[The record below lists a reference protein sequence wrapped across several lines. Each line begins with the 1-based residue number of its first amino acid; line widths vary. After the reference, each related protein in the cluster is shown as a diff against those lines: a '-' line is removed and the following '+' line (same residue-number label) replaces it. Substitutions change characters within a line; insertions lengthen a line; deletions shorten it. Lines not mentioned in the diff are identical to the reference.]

1 MLICPAGARTVHNLS
16 TLLKFRRHRNCLW
29 NVHICRLKVRPHKT
43 RAAAAGSG
51 LCPRRG
57 GSGHTERGLPQW
69 AAGRRVVENAFGI
82 LAQKW
87 RVFLRPIETD
97 AETAEDVVKAACCLH
112 NYILRNN
119 TNVAAT
125 ETEEHVEPVRA
136 FSDTSSTNLR
146 SNNVAFEVRE
156 HFVAYFNR

>member
-1 MLICPAGARTVHNLS
+1 M
-16 TLLKFRRHRNCLW
+16 
-29 NVHICRLKVRPHKT
+29 RLFP
-43 RAAAAGSG
+43 RAAIANDARNKNFNKQLS
-51 LCPRRG
+51 R
-57 GSGHTERGLPQW
+57 
-69 AAGRRVVENAFGI
+69 ARRVVENAFEI

-87 RVFLRPIETD
+87 RVFFRPIETD
-97 AETAEDVVKAACCLH
+97 AETAERVVKAACCLH

-125 ETEEHVEPVRA
+125 ETEEHFAPIRA

-146 SNNVAFEVRE
+146 SNNAVFEVRE

>member
-1 MLICPAGARTVHNLS
+1 MIREKKKSNKQLS
-16 TLLKFRRHRNCLW
+16 
-29 NVHICRLKVRPHKT
+29 
-43 RAAAAGSG
+43 RA
-51 LCPRRG
+51 
-57 GSGHTERGLPQW
+57 
-69 AAGRRVVENAFGI
+69 RRVVENAIGI

-97 AETAEDVVKAACCLH
+97 AETAERVLKAACCLH

-119 TNVAAT
+119 INVAAT
-125 ETEEHVEPVRA
+125 ETEHVEPVRA

-146 SNNVAFEVRE
+146 SNNAAFEVRE

>member
-1 MLICPAGARTVHNLS
+1 MCSLRI
-16 TLLKFRRHRNCLW
+16 
-29 NVHICRLKVRPHKT
+29 KVRPHKT

-51 LCPRRG
+51 LCPRRE
-57 GSGHTERGLPQW
+57 GSGHTERGLPQR

-97 AETAEDVVKAACCLH
+97 AEIAERVIKAACCLH

-125 ETEEHVEPVRA
+125 ETEHVEPVRA
-136 FSDTSSTNLR
+136 FSDTSSTNPR
-146 SNNVAFEVRE
+146 SNNAAFEVRE
-156 HFVAYFNR
+156 HFVAYINR

>member
-1 MLICPAGARTVHNLS
+1 M
-16 TLLKFRRHRNCLW
+16 
-29 NVHICRLKVRPHKT
+29 
-43 RAAAAGSG
+43 
-51 LCPRRG
+51 
-57 GSGHTERGLPQW
+57 
-69 AAGRRVVENAFGI
+69 
-82 LAQKW
+82 
-87 RVFLRPIETD
+87 FLRPIETD
-97 AETAEDVVKAACCLH
+97 AETAERVVKAACCLH

-146 SNNVAFEVRE
+146 SNNAAFEVRE